1 MKASK
6 LWLNEAISQGDELS
20 FRSVEFPE
28 SESRTMEIIRAE
40 LERFCRF
47 GEEKAPALRL
57 CLKRGAE
64 PEGGFRIERNKDA
77 IILEAG
83 HETSLLCAAYALIRQ
98 ARQGRLK
105 EEFVLREAPQTSLR
119 MINHWD
125 NMDGSIE
132 RGYAGRSFFFRDDQ
146 IILNERTEDYCR
158 LLASLGINAV
168 CFNNVNVKDAAT
180 YLITERYFTELR
192 ALFELFSAYGITPY
206 LSLNYAAPLELGELD
221 TADPLDEGVIAWWEN
236 KMAEVFRALP
246 ELGGF
251 VVKADSEGRP
261 GPFTYGR
268 NQAEGANLLARAA
281 KPYGGKIIWRAFV
294 YNCQQDWRDYKTDR
308 ARASSDYFMGLDG
321 EFDENVYL
329 QVKNGPMDFQVREPV
344 TPLFCGMPKT
354 KLILELQI
362 AQEYTGQQIDLF
374 YLAPMWKEILNFET
388 ERDDKPT
395 LAEVCRPGFAA
406 VANTGDDLNWCGH
419 AMAAANLY
427 AFGRLAWDPQLC
439 AEEILDEWLD
449 MSLELKPETR
459 QVIKQMM
466 LSSPMIYEN
475 YTAPLGIGW
484 MVTPHTHY
492 GPSVDGYEYSRWG
505 TYHRADHWGIG
516 VDRTEAGTGYAS
528 LYPPRRASLYEHL
541 ETCPDEL
548 LLFFHHVPYQH
559 VLKSGKTVIQHIY
572 DTHFAGLEQVRAYA
586 EAWAALEGEVE
597 EDFYQN
603 VSERLSR
610 QLDNAAEWCDQVNSY
625 FYRKSGIPDEKGRT
639 IY

>member
-47 GEEKAPALRL
+47 GEENAPALRL

-192 ALFELFSAYGITPY
+192 ALFELFSAYGISPY

-246 ELGGF
+246 ELGASWSRPIRKDGRGLLPT
-251 VVKADSEGRP
+251 EGIRP
-261 GPFTYGR
+261 RGR
-268 NQAEGANLLARAA
+268 IFWPVRPSLTEGKLS
-281 KPYGGKIIWRAFV
+281 GG
-294 YNCQQDWRDYKTDR
+294 
-308 ARASSDYFMGLDG
+308 
-321 EFDENVYL
+321 
-329 QVKNGPMDFQVREPV
+329 
-344 TPLFCGMPKT
+344 
-354 KLILELQI
+354 
-362 AQEYTGQQIDLF
+362 
-374 YLAPMWKEILNFET
+374 
-388 ERDDKPT
+388 
-395 LAEVCRPGFAA
+395 
-406 VANTGDDLNWCGH
+406 
-419 AMAAANLY
+419 
-427 AFGRLAWDPQLC
+427 
-439 AEEILDEWLD
+439 
-449 MSLELKPETR
+449 
-459 QVIKQMM
+459 
-466 LSSPMIYEN
+466 
-475 YTAPLGIGW
+475 
-484 MVTPHTHY
+484 
-492 GPSVDGYEYSRWG
+492 
-505 TYHRADHWGIG
+505 
-516 VDRTEAGTGYAS
+516 
-528 LYPPRRASLYEHL
+528 
-541 ETCPDEL
+541 
-548 LLFFHHVPYQH
+548 LLFI
-559 VLKSGKTVIQHIY
+559 TVSRTGGIIRR
-572 DTHFAGLEQVRAYA
+572 TVRAPRA
-586 EAWAALEGEVE
+586 IILWGWTGSSTRM
-597 EDFYQN
+597 FI
-603 VSERLSR
+603 SR
-610 QLDNAAEWCDQVNSY
+610 
-625 FYRKSGIPDEKGRT
+625 
-639 IY
+639 